1 MPNITAGEEGD
12 DESQLFESALRG
24 NHEAFA
30 RLVQMYRPQL
40 KDYLRSRICG
50 FLLPRIDS
58 SDVIQEVAMQG
69 MGSAAFVDYLRTLS
83 PLRCLQLLV
92 GNRLYEICRYHLDRE
107 KRDPRRERS
116 LDKGDSSM
124 LALAELLSDSI
135 LSPAQSLLQ
144 AEKILMVHQALESME
159 EEKRQILLAVHYES
173 LSHIRIAERLGISE
187 EASRK
192 RYGRALAKFGEIIQQ
207 LGYDFR
213 NDEFQN

>member
-1 MPNITAGEEGD
+1 VPNITAGEEGD
-12 DESQLFESALRG
+12 DESQWFESALRG
-24 NHEAFA
+24 DQEAFA
-30 RLVQMYRPQL
+30 RLVQKYRPQL

-69 MGSAAFVDYLRTLS
+69 MGSAADYLRTLS

-92 GNRLYEICRYHLDRE
+92 GHRLYEICRYHLDRE

-116 LDKGDSSM
+116 LDKGDSST
-124 LALAELLSDSI
+124 LALAELLADSI

-187 EASRK
+187 EASRR
-192 RYGRALAKFGEIIQQ
+192 RYGRALGKFGEIIQQ

>member
-1 MPNITAGEEGD
+1 VPNITAGEEGD
-12 DESQLFESALRG
+12 DESQWFESALRG
-24 NHEAFA
+24 DNEAFA

-69 MGSAAFVDYLRTLS
+69 TGSAADYLRTLS
-83 PLRCLQLLV
+83 PLRCLQLLA
-92 GNRLYEICRYHLDRE
+92 GHRLYEICRYHLDRE

-116 LDKGDSSM
+116 LDKGDSST

-192 RYGRALAKFGEIIQQ
+192 RYRRALGKFGEIIQQ